1 MSKEKLKKLERI
13 TFYLMLVLLLLTLG
27 AYFLHT
33 KKLIG
38 LGYSGI
44 LAFLA
49 LVCSAVHRACLNRI
63 TGKTL
68 FGRKL
73 GEKRRKKAKKSNNK

>member
-1 MSKEKLKKLERI
+1 MTKEKLKKLERI
-13 TFYLMLVLLLLTLG
+13 TFYIMLVLLLLTLV

-44 LAFLA
+44 SAFLA
-49 LVCSAVHRACLNRI
+49 LVCSALHRACMNRI
-63 TGKTL
+63 SGKTL

-73 GEKRRKKAKKSNNK
+73 GANKHTKEKKSKNK